1 MAVGKKLTK
10 IQVQNLKVQALRNP
24 QIHPQA
30 QRVHLHIIE
39 TKVQVQKVIK
49 VHQPKLLPNP
59 KRKMNLRICLVNP
72 SRKMNP
78 LILPKVQVPKL
89 LQVLVHI
96 NVQVQRRKVHE
107 VKLQPKVQVLPVIP
121 KVCQLQKVHQVPH
134 WKVHQK
140 IRKRKNWRK
149 KKRKLSGKKR
159 NSKKRRGLRS
169 ENGQSELNGNDKK
182 RNEQVK
188 IFWFSYRI
196 EILDRSGDWLK
207 KVKLF
212 QSKIIE
218 NLNFQKRLVGQLT
231 WNGREVL
238 VMRA

>member
-1 MAVGKKLTK
+1 MCS
-10 IQVQNLKVQALRNP
+10 RNP

-49 VHQPKLLPNP
+49 VHHPKLLPNP

-89 LQVLVHI
+89 HQVLVHI

-134 WKVHQK
+134 
-140 IRKRKNWRK
+140 
-149 KKRKLSGKKR
+149 
-159 NSKKRRGLRS
+159 
-169 ENGQSELNGNDKK
+169 
-182 RNEQVK
+182 
-188 IFWFSYRI
+188 
-196 EILDRSGDWLK
+196 
-207 KVKLF
+207 
-212 QSKIIE
+212 
-218 NLNFQKRLVGQLT
+218 
-231 WNGREVL
+231 
-238 VMRA
+238 